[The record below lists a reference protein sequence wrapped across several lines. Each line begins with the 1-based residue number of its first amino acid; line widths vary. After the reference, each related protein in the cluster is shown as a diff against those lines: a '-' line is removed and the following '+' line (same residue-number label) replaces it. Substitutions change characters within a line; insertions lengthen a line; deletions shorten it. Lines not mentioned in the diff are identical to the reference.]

1 MIVGHQNIVRG
12 NRALYPVAGP
22 PDAYAGIVVS
32 GTGNRL
38 ESNTA
43 LDNLIDLVDT
53 HGDCAHNTWRRN
65 TFRTSDPACLGGRAG
80 GSVVQVN
87 Q

>member
-1 MIVGHQNIVRG
+1 VLRG
-12 NRALYPVAGP
+12 NRALYTEASP
-22 PDAYAGIVVS
+22 PDAFAGIVVS

-43 LDNLIDLVDT
+43 VDNLIDLVDT

-65 TFRTSDPACLGGRAG
+65 TFRTSDPACIGGSAG
-80 GSVVQVN
+80 GSVAPLN
-87 Q
+87 K